1 MRFSCTS
8 MLDRE
13 VQEAYGL
20 FFLLKTQGGA
30 VVKWVKMFLVFLVVA
45 IAGGSI
51 FLYSYGKKYERY
63 LMFFRN
69 KVTGELQIE
78 NRYIALPIE
87 KNSIDVFI
95 EEFLLGPANH
105 ELMSFF
111 SHGATY
117 RSLFV
122 RDDILYLD
130 LHRETVQNMPRGVDF
145 EDFYNM
151 FNKSLKINFPN
162 IKTAN
167 IFVDGIKVYEKTA
180 MSN

>member
-1 MRFSCTS
+1 M
-8 MLDRE
+8 
-13 VQEAYGL
+13 
-20 FFLLKTQGGA
+20 
-30 VVKWVKMFLVFLVVA
+30 KWVKAFLILLVVA
-45 IAGGSI
+45 VISGSV

-69 KVTGELQIE
+69 KVTGEIQLE

-87 KNSIDVFI
+87 KNSLNVFI

-111 SHGATY
+111 PHGTTY
-117 RSLFV
+117 RSLFI

-130 LHRETVQNMPRGVDF
+130 LYREAVQTMSQGVNF
-145 EDFYNM
+145 EDFYNL
-151 FNKSLKINFPN
+151 FNKSLKINFPE

-167 IFVDGIKVYEKTA
+167 IFIDGVRVYEKTA
-180 MSN
+180 MSK